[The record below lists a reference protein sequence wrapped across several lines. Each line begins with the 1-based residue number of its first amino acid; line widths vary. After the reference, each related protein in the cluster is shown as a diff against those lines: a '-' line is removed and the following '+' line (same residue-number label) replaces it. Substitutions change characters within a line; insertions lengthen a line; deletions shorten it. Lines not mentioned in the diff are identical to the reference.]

1 MTTNENDKWF
11 SIGGIFRMFRG
22 KSHIIQVIDK
32 ITNTND
38 KTKMMMAVFDLHN
51 KYFEQVDF
59 DTLFLDILDPLI
71 LYPSLLYYCNYLEIS
86 SEIISDDDIDDYKLK
101 NVLLNW
107 IYNEPLFRS
116 QIIAETPE
124 AEIELPAPMVD
135 VSVVQCNS
143 LEN

>member
-11 SIGGIFRMFRG
+11 SISRIFRMLRG

-32 ITNTND
+32 ITNANN
-38 KTKMMMAVFDLHN
+38 KTKMMMAIFELHR

-71 LYPSLLYYCNYLEIS
+71 LYTSLLYYGSYLDIS
-86 SEIISDDDIDDYKLK
+86 AEIISDDDIGDYKLK

-124 AEIELPAPMVD
+124 AEIELPPPIVD
-135 VSVVQCNS
+135 VSVVQCNP
-143 LEN
+143 

>member
-11 SIGGIFRMFRG
+11 SISGILGMLRG

-32 ITNTND
+32 ITNAEN
-38 KTKMMMAVFDLHN
+38 KTKMMMAIFELHR

-71 LYPSLLYYCNYLEIS
+71 LYTSPLYYSSYLDIS
-86 SEIISDDDIDDYKLK
+86 AQIISDDDIGHYKLK

-124 AEIELPAPMVD
+124 AEIELPPPMVD
-135 VSVVQCNS
+135 ANVV
-143 LEN
+143 